1 MTKGSIVT
9 LPGVSGV
16 LSGVGAKRL
25 WQRAEGAAAA
35 AWKGRAGSLEA
46 FGLPPEDEHVAPQG
60 SVSQEEGTV

>member
-1 MTKGSIVT
+1 M
-9 LPGVSGV
+9 

-35 AWKGRAGSLEA
+35 AARKGRAGSLEA

>member
-1 MTKGSIVT
+1 M
-9 LPGVSGV
+9 